1 MRFVAVATMKARLLG
16 RVARA
21 IMAGMILMGMAGLP
35 AGACYTGLAFIP
47 TADMV
52 ENGMYCMELQYDD
65 TFARGNEH
73 TRILNAE
80 LGLTARLEAGVDY
93 DFSNGAETRALLNAK
108 YLAVGEG
115 DRNPAIAVG
124 ICNVGRRLKSSP
136 YAVAT
141 KDFRVVRGHLGVA
154 GIDGSSQWFAGV
166 DKAVTSR
173 LTLMA
178 DYTSGD
184 DNNSSLG
191 FSYQS
196 NDQFGITS
204 GVAFPN
210 DGGDM
215 QFTIHFVL
223 GGTYRHIGKR
233 G

>member
-1 MRFVAVATMKARLLG
+1 MKARLPG

-21 IMAGMILMGMAGLP
+21 IMAGMILMGIAHLP

-52 ENGMYCMELQYDD
+52 GNGMYSIELQCDD
-65 TFARGNEH
+65 TFALGNEK
-73 TRILNAE
+73 TWILNAE
-80 LGLTARLEAGVDY
+80 LGLTPSIEAGLDY
-93 DFSNGAETRALLNAK
+93 DVSKGAETRVLLNAK
-108 YLAVGEG
+108 YLVLSEG

-124 ICNVGRRLKSSP
+124 ICDMGRHLKSSP

-141 KDFRVVRGHLGVA
+141 KDLGEVRGHLGVA
-154 GIDGSSQWFAGV
+154 GIDGSGQWFAGV
-166 DKAVTSR
+166 DKAVSSR
-173 LTLMA
+173 LILMA

-184 DNNSSLG
+184 DNNSSVG

-196 NDQFGITS
+196 SDRFGITS

-210 DGGDM
+210 GGGDM

-223 GGTYRHIGKR
+223 GGTHRHNGER
-233 G
+233 

>member
-1 MRFVAVATMKARLLG
+1 
-16 RVARA
+16 
-21 IMAGMILMGMAGLP
+21 MAGMILMGIAGLP

-52 ENGMYCMELQYDD
+52 KNGMYSIELQYDD
-65 TFARGNEH
+65 TFARGNEK

-80 LGLTARLEAGVDY
+80 LGLTARLEAGLDY
-93 DFSNGAETRALLNAK
+93 DTSKGAETRALLNAK
-108 YLAVGEG
+108 YLVLSEG

-124 ICNVGRRLKSSP
+124 ICDVGKYLKSSP

-141 KDFRVVRGHLGVA
+141 KDLGVVRGHLGVA
-154 GIDGSSQWFAGV
+154 GIDGKSQWFAGV

-184 DNNSSLG
+184 DNNSSVG

-196 NDQFGITS
+196 NDRFGITS

-223 GGTYRHIGKR
+223 GGAYGHKGER
-233 G
+233 